1 MAKLKMLV
9 AFGAGY
15 VLGSRAGRERYEQI
29 VDKAQGVWHDPRVQR
44 KASQAQGVVQ
54 EKASQAGDVIAEKAG
69 HAASQ
74 AGNAVKDKL
83 PGGDSSPTPTT
94 TTSTTS
100 STSSPAASGR

>member
-54 EKASQAGDVIAEKAG
+54 EKASQAGDVIAEKASN
-69 HAASQ
+69 AASQ
-74 AGNAVKDKL
+74 AGSAVKDKL
-83 PGGDSSPTPTT
+83 PGGDGAS
-94 TTSTTS
+94 S
-100 STSSPAASGR
+100 STGTAATPVR

>member
-29 VDKAQGVWHDPRVQR
+29 VDKAQGAWRDPRVQR
-44 KASQAQGVVQ
+44 KAHQAQGMVQ

-69 HAASQ
+69 QAASQ
-74 AGNAVKDKL
+74 ASSAVKDKL
-83 PGGDSSPTPTT
+83 PGGDGSTSASATVTTPTPT
-94 TTSTTS
+94 
-100 STSSPAASGR
+100 AR

>member
-44 KASQAQGVVQ
+44 TASHAQGAVQ
-54 EKASQAGDVIAEKAG
+54 EKASQAG
-69 HAASQ
+69 S
-74 AGNAVKDKL
+74 AVRDRL
-83 PGGDSSPTPTT
+83 PGGDGTSAPGGTPT
-94 TTSTTS
+94 S
-100 STSSPAASGR
+100 AGH

>member
-74 AGNAVKDKL
+74 AGSAVKDKL